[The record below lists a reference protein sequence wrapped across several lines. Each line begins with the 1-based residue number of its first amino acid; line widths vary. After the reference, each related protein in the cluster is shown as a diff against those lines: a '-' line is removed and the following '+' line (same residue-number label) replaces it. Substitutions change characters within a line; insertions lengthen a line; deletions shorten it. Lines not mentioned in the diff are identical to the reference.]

1 MMLQFI
7 FSFLDH
13 GRCSSLFEG
22 QATSKLLSSTPNSN
36 EAAKNAVKKILN
48 GPQFHPPQPPRPFAG
63 ILNFFSRY
71 IHKYLS
77 PIIHWIS
84 NSIYGPLNRSLNG
97 YMYPSILVVVAFFVI
112 IIAAII
118 IHRRPSTGKKLF
130 KASDAE
136 LPDVDPETL
145 DALAEKA
152 HFNQDYKLS
161 IRLRFKAGLTRLEK
175 QGLIINQQSQT
186 LLQLSGEIP
195 SNTFSALANDLTL
208 IVYGN
213 EPATESLSNFSKLNW
228 PNVLVEVNARKAS

>member
-1 MMLQFI
+1 MTLRFI
-7 FSFLDH
+7 FGFSCH
-13 GRCSSLFEG
+13 GTYSSIFEG
-22 QATSKLLSSTPNSN
+22 QTTSKLLSSTPNSN

-71 IHKYLS
+71 IHKYLG
-77 PIIHWIS
+77 PIINWIK
-84 NSIYGPLNRSLNG
+84 NSIYGPLDRSLNG
-97 YMYPSILVVVAFFVI
+97 YMYPAILVVVAFFVI

-130 KASDAE
+130 KESEIE
-136 LPDVDPETL
+136 LPNVDPETL

-152 HFNQDYKLS
+152 HLDQDYKLS

-175 QGLIINQQSQT
+175 RGLIINQQSQT
-186 LLQLSGEIP
+186 LLQLSEEIP
-195 SNTFSALANDLTL
+195 SNTFRTLANDLTL

-213 EPATESLSNFSKLNW
+213 ECATESLSNFSKLNW
-228 PNVLVEVNARKAS
+228 PSVLAEVDARKAS